1 MDKDFVIQL
10 TSNLYRITLLFPKKD
25 PLRNKMRELGS
36 EILANLIL
44 IIERDVNGDIN
55 KECQEALEKIKIL
68 ESFFEIAKSQN
79 WLSPFDILTIQNE
92 YSNLRNE
99 LAGEAE
105 VSGVASLQSC
115 PQGEKPGGKPGGKP
129 SEMLAEGFREKLF
142 GIGNIFSPQLVSEKS
157 IPENDNFCSPQRMRQ
172 GKIMGL
178 LREKGKAQVCEIKR
192 LFPDVSKRTIRRD
205 FEQLVEKKVL
215 DRIGE
220 KNATFYKIR
229 EA

>member
-1 MDKDFVIQL
+1 MDKDSIIQL

-44 IIERDVNGDIN
+44 IIERDIDGDVS
-55 KECQEALEKIKIL
+55 KECHEALEKIKVL
-68 ESFFEIAKSQN
+68 ESFFEIAKNQN

-92 YSNLRNE
+92 YSDLRKE
-99 LAGEAE
+99 LAGEVE

-115 PQGEKPGGKPGGKP
+115 PQGEKSEGKPEGKS
-129 SEMLAEGFREKLF
+129 SERLVEGFREKFF
-142 GIGNIFSPQLVSEKS
+142 GIGNLFSPQLVSEELNS
-157 IPENDNFCSPQRMRQ
+157 SSPQRIRQ
-172 GKIMGL
+172 GKIMGM
-178 LREKGKAQVCEIKR
+178 LREKGQAQVWEIKK

-215 DRIGE
+215 NRIGE
-220 KNATFYKIR
+220 KNATFYKIY